1 VTALRRRGVRRV
13 LVALVA
19 VVAVT
24 GPLAGTAL
32 AASGASV
39 PTTAADGADVDA
51 GPVTAG
57 NVATVEVQLPDGT
70 DTATLSID
78 DQGHDFAVNAT
89 LHDRDGDGVV
99 TVALDTAAAGNGNA
113 SSFLSARGADTL
125 SDAVQT
131 TDSFEG
137 GLDPFPYDV
146 ELVRSGAVVAEGTLF
161 VESDPTAGNETATGS
176 FDYAGDRLTLSAAD
190 NQTVRGE
197 TSLPAGTEVT
207 VVLDSVGSDRS
218 TTGLRWVESY
228 ASATVTED
236 GTFSATVDLA
246 GHGSNVT
253 FQARLVHDETAIA
266 TTRGRVTACERHC
279 LRTDEVRVRGSVEVD
294 QNRTAE
300 IPVTFGGADRLNV
313 TVTNTDGPD
322 YRLNATVRD
331 TDGDGRATLL
341 VRTENA
347 GADDPT
353 LFVREGNETRPA
365 DVVGETTGDGPL
377 PAALY
382 QVAASVPGERN
393 AWDTGTLVVFQSSLP
408 PATPTATDAPE
419 SADGRSDDPASAG
432 ATETPETP
440 DPLDVQTDGENDGAG
455 LLPLGSIG
463 VGGLVAIG
471 GLLRLLRR

>member
-1 VTALRRRGVRRV
+1 VTAVRRRGVRRV
-13 LVALVA
+13 LAAFLA
-19 VVAVT
+19 VVVVT
-24 GPLAGTAL
+24 SPFAGAAL
-32 AASGASV
+32 AASGA
-39 PTTAADGADVDA
+39 TASTAGAAGADVDA

-57 NVATVEVQLPDGT
+57 NVATIEVQLPDGT
-70 DTATLSID
+70 DTATLSVA
-78 DQGHDFAVNAT
+78 DQDHDFAVNAT

-99 TVALDTAAAGNGNA
+99 IVALDTATAGNGNA

-131 TDSFEG
+131 TDSFHG

-146 ELVRSGAVVAEGTLF
+146 DLVRSGEVVAEGTLF
-161 VESDPTAGNETATGS
+161 VGSDPTAGNETATGS

-207 VVLDSVGSDRS
+207 VVLDAADSDRS
-218 TTGLRWVESY
+218 TRGVRWVETH
-228 ASATVTED
+228 ARTTVTEN

-253 FQARLVHDETAIA
+253 FQARLVHEETAVA
-266 TTRGRVTACERHC
+266 TTRGRTTACERHC

-300 IPVTFGGADRLNV
+300 IPVTFGGSDQLNV

-341 VRTENA
+341 VRTENV

-353 LFVREGNETRPA
+353 LFVREDDETRPA
-365 DVVGETTGDGPL
+365 DVVGETTVDGPL
-377 PAALY
+377 PATLY
-382 QVAASVPGERN
+382 QVTASIPGERN
-393 AWDTGTLVVFQSSLP
+393 AWDTGTLVVFENSLAP
-408 PATPTATDAPE
+408 TTPTATDAPE
-419 SADGRSDDPASAG
+419 SADGRSDDPAGEG
-432 ATETPETP
+432 ATTTSETPN
-440 DPLDVQTDGENDGAG
+440 PLEVQTDAGNGGAG
-455 LLPLGSIG
+455 LLPLGSVG

-471 GLLRLLRR
+471 GFLRLLRR